1 MLGQDPVFSV
11 SDAISVLNQ
20 TLEYAYP
27 TIQIEGEISEFRVS
41 KNKWVYFDIKD
52 DESKIRCFGLVFQLT
67 TPIEDGMKV
76 LVIARP
82 RLHNLYGFSLNILS
96 IKPVGEGSIKKSQ
109 DLLKAKLE
117 KEGLFSDE
125 RKRTLPYAPEK
136 IGLITS
142 EQSAAYADFIKIM
155 NTRWQDVEVNLYNV
169 AVQGEEAGDEI
180 IKAINYFNL
189 LACPPEV
196 LVIIRGGGSA
206 DDLSAFSLENV
217 TRAVAG
223 SRIPSLVAVGHEVD
237 VSLAELAAD
246 MRAST
251 PSNAA
256 ELLFP
261 DKSQITKYLNKQRD
275 NFDLL
280 VDAYINNQQAKI
292 DNVLINISH
301 QLQKFIDYK
310 LSQLTLADSM
320 LEGAHPRTALK
331 RGFAIVQKK
340 GKLVSSIKQL
350 SMNDNIEITL
360 SDGEFNADVRGIIKS

>member
-1 MLGQDPVFSV
+1 M
-11 SDAISVLNQ
+11 
-20 TLEYAYP
+20 
-27 TIQIEGEISEFRVS
+27 
-41 KNKWVYFDIKD
+41 
-52 DESKIRCFGLVFQLT
+52 
-67 TPIEDGMKV
+67 
-76 LVIARP
+76 
-82 RLHNLYGFSLNILS
+82 
-96 IKPVGEGSIKKSQ
+96 
-109 DLLKAKLE
+109 
-117 KEGLFSDE
+117 
-125 RKRTLPYAPEK
+125 
-136 IGLITS
+136 
-142 EQSAAYADFIKIM
+142 
-155 NTRWQDVEVNLYNV
+155 
-169 AVQGEEAGDEI
+169 
-180 IKAINYFNL
+180 
-189 LACPPEV
+189 
-196 LVIIRGGGSA
+196 
-206 DDLSAFSLENV
+206 
-217 TRAVAG
+217 
-223 SRIPSLVAVGHEVD
+223 
-237 VSLAELAAD
+237 SLAELAAD